1 MLSTNSESLT
11 LDFPNYVPL
20 SVSVYYMAKAV
31 DERNVDLA
39 GLAAT
44 ASCYESALDIEKR
57 IIKESKKHGII
68 DVVKGAKFYFDDL
81 KKSILYLAGPI
92 LDISGNAEAVDHF
105 LKSLDIS
112 SGC

>member
-1 MLSTNSESLT
+1 MLSTNPESLM
-11 LDFPNYVPL
+11 LDFPNNVSL

-31 DERNVDLA
+31 DERNVDLD
-39 GLAAT
+39 GLAAI

-68 DVVKGAKFYFDDL
+68 DVVKCAKFYFDDL

-92 LDISGNAEAVDHF
+92 LDISGNAKAVDHL

-112 SGC
+112 GGC